1 VIVGLAVLSLLT
13 VDVAHRRVDAADGT
27 ALALYRYGAPGA
39 PAVLMIPDLGF
50 NRAVFDIEGE
60 GLARY
65 LAEHGHTVYV
75 AELRTHGLDK
85 RIGDLKSVLDVIGPA
100 DLVAHGYAGTLA
112 MAANDPRIRR
122 VVAVSTPVL
131 LEVPNKLTRDFLL
144 AGPGDAFDL
153 LFAMDGRFRTGR
165 LDALR
170 AHAPAPIDGLE
181 LEAWMKRGDLTVAD
195 GTTVLQRLRAYDKPT
210 LMFLGLADTFA
221 PPELA
226 TPLVHLSKAEVHLH
240 TFSRADLDHEDYSHL
255 SLLQGENARSDVW
268 EPALR
273 FLE

>member
-1 VIVGLAVLSLLT
+1 VIVSVAVLSLLT

-27 ALALYRYGAPGA
+27 ALALYRYGTPGL
-39 PAVLMIPDLGF
+39 PAVLLIPDLGF

-65 LAEHGHTVYV
+65 LADHGRTVYV

-85 RIGDLKSVLDVIGPA
+85 RIGDLKSVLDVIGPT

-112 MAANDPRIRR
+112 MASNDPRIRR
-122 VVAVSTPVL
+122 VVAISTPVQP
-131 LEVPNKLTRDFLL
+131 EAPSKLARDFLL
-144 AGPGDAFDL
+144 RGRQDGFDL
-153 LFAMDGRFRTGR
+153 LFAMDGRFRPGR
-165 LDALR
+165 LEALR
-170 AHAPAPIDGLE
+170 AHATVPVDGPE
-181 LEAWMKRGDLTVAD
+181 LEFWMSRGEQGCGD
-195 GTTVLQRLRAYDKPT
+195 GTSVLQRLREYDKPT
-210 LMFLGLADTFA
+210 LLFLGLADTFA
-221 PPELA
+221 PPEYA
-226 TPLVHLSKAEVHLH
+226 TPLVHLSKADVHIH

-255 SLLQGENARSDVW
+255 SLLQGENARADVW